1 MNKKVSITGLIIL
14 GIGIYALFNNVLDL
28 SFLRDYVS
36 WEYIWPIL
44 LIIVGIRMISKRW

>member
-1 MNKKVSITGLIIL
+1 MNKKVSITGLIL
-14 GIGIYALFNNVLDL
+14 VVIGIYALFNNVMDL
-28 SFLRDYVS
+28 SFLSEYVR